1 LFGTQILLLNKDNFK
16 SKSKGSAL
24 GFTALGIFFYPSE
37 NSGVLVFHVEAIF
50 VK

>member
-24 GFTALGIFFYPSE
+24 GFTASGIFFYPSE